1 MRVKIFSLVA
11 LAAVVPSLT
20 RAQDNSGKIA
30 VISIQPVSSML
41 TIYAGEAEMA
51 LSRSATLG
59 VGATYFNPDVTDGDV
74 TYLSSDLKLR
84 YYADGRPFQGFS
96 FGGSVGITRATAID
110 NVSGDKS
117 SASGPSIGVML
128 DYNWLL
134 GAQKAFYI
142 STGLGAKTLFISNKE
157 VADKATLHYP
167 TMRLSVGWAF

>member
-1 MRVKIFSLVA
+1 MRVNLFSLVA
-11 LAAVVPSLT
+11 LAMVVPCIT
-20 RAQDNSGKIA
+20 RAQENSGKIA
-30 VISIQPVSSML
+30 VLSIQPVSSML
-41 TIYAGEAEMA
+41 TIYSGEAELA

-96 FGGSVGITRATAID
+96 FGGSVGITRATAVD
-110 NVSGDKS
+110 NTSGEKA
-117 SASGPSIGVML
+117 SASGPSIGVMV

-142 STGLGAKTLFISNKE
+142 SSGLGAKTLFISNKE